1 MDSETLKFIN
11 PKDIRTRFAPAPTG
25 LLHLGNARS
34 ALFNYLFAKKHQ
46 GTFVLRI
53 EDTDKERSKPEYE
66 RDVLENLKWLGI
78 NWDEGPDPISQ
89 REIGEIRNYIG
100 DYEPYRQ
107 SERTEIYKKYLEKL
121 LTENKAY
128 FCFCSEEELESQKQ
142 YQLSR
147 GEAPKYSGKCQNLTE
162 KEIENNFQEGKSSV
176 IRFKISPKKVKFK
189 DLIRGEVEFD
199 MGLAG
204 DIVIAKNLRYP
215 LFVLAGVI
223 DDFEMEISHIIRGE
237 DHLSNTPK
245 QILIQEALGFPTPEY
260 AHLPLILGSDRT
272 KLSKRHDAVAICEYR
287 DLGYLPEALVNF
299 IAFLGWNPGTE
310 REIYSMNSLVKEFS
324 LERVQKGAAVS
335 NVKRLDFLNGFY
347 IRQKSIEKLTEMSL
361 PYLIKAGLI
370 EESAD
375 SSLKESDPEKL
386 KLFSQTQ
393 PQFKNKETGETIGL
407 DKLEKIVAI
416 YRERLKKISEIPEL
430 TVFFF
435 RKKIEYDKEL
445 LRWGSMSDNELKI
458 ILDKLEKILAKIK
471 ESDWTKE
478 NLEEILI
485 LESEKSIL
493 APDGE
498 KGERGKLLWP
508 FRVALTGMKAT
519 AGPFEIAEILGKQ
532 KTLIRLK
539 EAKQKL

>member
-1 MDSETLKFIN
+1 M
-11 PKDIRTRFAPAPTG
+11 
-25 LLHLGNARS
+25 
-34 ALFNYLFAKKHQ
+34 
-46 GTFVLRI
+46 
-53 EDTDKERSKPEYE
+53 
-66 RDVLENLKWLGI
+66 GI
-78 NWDEGPDPISQ
+78 NWDEGPAPISQ

-100 DYEPYRQ
+100 DYGPYRQ
-107 SERTEIYKKYLEKL
+107 SERLDIYEKYIKQLLEN
-121 LTENKAY
+121 EQAY

-147 GEAPKYSGKCQNLTE
+147 GEAPKYSGKCQNLTK
-162 KEIENNFQEGKSSV
+162 KEINKNLQEGKSFV

-189 DLIRGEVEFD
+189 DLVRGEVEFD
-199 MGLAG
+199 MKLAG

-215 LFVLAGVI
+215 LFVLAGAI
-223 DDFEMEISHIIRGE
+223 DDFAMQISHIIRGE

-245 QILIQEALGFPTPEY
+245 QILLQEALGFPIPEY
-260 AHLPLILGSDRT
+260 AHLPLILGPDRT
-272 KLSKRHDAVAICEYR
+272 KLSKRRDAVAICEYR
-287 DLGYLPEALVNF
+287 DQGYLPEALVNF

-324 LERVQKGAAVS
+324 LERVQKGAAVP

-370 EESAD
+370 EESLD
-375 SSLKESDPEKL
+375 LSLKESEPEKL

-393 PQFKNKETGETIGL
+393 PQFKNKETGETIRL

-416 YRERLKKISEIPEL
+416 YQERLKKLSEIPEL

-445 LRWGSMSDNELKI
+445 LKWGSMSDKELKI
-458 ILDKLEKILAKIK
+458 ILDKLEKILSKIK

-485 LESEKSIL
+485 LESEKPIP

-508 FRVALTGMKAT
+508 FRVVLTGMKAT
-519 AGPFEIAEILGKQ
+519 AGPFEIAELLGKE